1 MRKYITLFFLVT
13 VILSSC
19 NDKSDNSVIKHDEMV
34 NVLTDMLI
42 VDGSMYNTP
51 SQNPDTLYKYGT
63 GRYLAL
69 FKRHHID
76 SVQFRTSLKYYAN
89 KPVELQAMYDKILDN
104 LKARTDSINKAILK
118 QNKQQN
124 VRGPE

>member
-19 NDKSDNSVIKHDEMV
+19 KDKSANGVIKHDEMV

-76 SVQFRTSLKYYAN
+76 SVQFRTSLKYYSN
-89 KPVELQAMYDKILDN
+89 KPLELQAMYDKILDN